1 MEISDDLKI
10 VDIKRIF
17 AEINS
22 IDLVNTKIRF
32 LFGGTEL
39 LDDNL
44 IYQYNLKDDYLVQV
58 LKINML

>member
-10 VDIKRIF
+10 VEIKRIF

-32 LFGGTEL
+32 LFGGSEL